1 MAASRQHAPVVYYY
15 TFHNPDV
22 SQVRF
27 LLPGLSYFHVK
38 RITNNFLLQLC
49 DDVRW
54 GPMSMI
60 VYLFNL
66 QLEEVTSLLLQRR
79 STVGQLMELVM
90 AFCKDRAA
98 LTKKSS
104 KIVRR
109 QEIQ

>member
-1 MAASRQHAPVVYYY
+1 
-15 TFHNPDV
+15 
-22 SQVRF
+22 
-27 LLPGLSYFHVK
+27 
-38 RITNNFLLQLC
+38 
-49 DDVRW
+49 
-54 GPMSMI
+54 MSMI

-104 KIVRR
+104 KGKKRKEKRPTLFQYLLSKLSV
-109 QEIQ
+109 